1 MALAVKNATET
12 PTRPALHR
20 LAVGSL
26 LGTLYVLVSLAVVFY
41 GVPALWS
48 ATVAHALASLPAI
61 DATLLILVM
70 VAAGAGLF
78 YFGVRL
84 LGPSPPHGLKAGIF
98 AGLVLVFVVA
108 MVTEWLGGIFER
120 IVYTSRMFG
129 DSGPTIGICLLILGI
144 RFFFRPTFE
153 SRIGAVE
160 DQGWFSLA
168 SYKRSQGQRVRRATI
183 VSILVLAACGIYTL
197 LAHRALES
205 GPEDWGIAIPFTA
218 QVTVT
223 DPGDSK
229 VLNKSILDKERVRVI
244 DPGKQV
250 ETHWRRGDVVARQDY
265 DAEIARRMK
274 AGQSSMPVAGPV
286 VNRYELRDLND
297 FFARDYVHITD
308 PGKSTKFKKN
318 DVVRKE
324 DFVADKER
332 LEKENLPAPS
342 AEAPRLASGIT
353 DYKRVSLLP
362 HVRFTL
368 PILLAAFSLWFAYRL
383 VNFPPFA
390 DFLIATE
397 AELNKVSWVT
407 RKRLVQDTV
416 VVLVTM
422 LLLTV
427 FLFVVDLIWY
437 QILSWRYVG
446 VIHVPQ
452 GGVSTAEID
461 NSIEQL
467 ESESNSEQ
475 DPQKKTQIRQRI
487 AQLQKERE
495 RLRREKPEDRLD
507 W

>member
-1 MALAVKNATET
+1 
-12 PTRPALHR
+12 
-20 LAVGSL
+20 
-26 LGTLYVLVSLAVVFY
+26 
-41 GVPALWS
+41 
-48 ATVAHALASLPAI
+48 
-61 DATLLILVM
+61 
-70 VAAGAGLF
+70 
-78 YFGVRL
+78 
-84 LGPSPPHGLKAGIF
+84 
-98 AGLVLVFVVA
+98 VVA
-108 MVTEWLGGIFER
+108 MVTEWIGGIFER
-120 IVYTSRMFG
+120 IVYSSRMFG
-129 DSGPTIGICLLILGI
+129 DSGSTIGIAITALVGICLLILGI

-153 SRIGAVE
+153 SRIGALE

-223 DPGDSK
+223 DPGDTK
-229 VLNKSILDKERVRVI
+229 VLKSSILDKDRVRII

-250 ETHWRRGDVVARQDY
+250 DTHWRRGDIVSRQEY
-265 DAEIARRMK
+265 DAEIARRVK
-274 AGQSSMPVAGPV
+274 AGQSSMPVAGPP

-297 FFARDYVHITD
+297 SFARDFVHITD

-318 DVVRKE
+318 DVVRKD
-324 DFVADKER
+324 DFLSEKER
-332 LEKENLPAPS
+332 LEKDSRPAPT

-383 VNFPPFA
+383 VSFPPFA

-407 RKRLVQDTV
+407 RKRLVQDTM

-427 FLFVVDLIWY
+427 FLFVVDAIWY
-437 QILSWRYVG
+437 TVLSYVG
-446 VIHVPQ
+446 VIHVPPA
-452 GGVSTAEID
+452 GVSTAEVD
-461 NSIEQL
+461 NRIEQL
-467 ESESNSEQ
+467 ESELSSQE
-475 DPQKKTQIRQRI
+475 DPKKQNDIRAQITQ
-487 AQLQKERE
+487 AKKERE
-495 RLRREKPEDRLD
+495 RMRQEKPEDRLD